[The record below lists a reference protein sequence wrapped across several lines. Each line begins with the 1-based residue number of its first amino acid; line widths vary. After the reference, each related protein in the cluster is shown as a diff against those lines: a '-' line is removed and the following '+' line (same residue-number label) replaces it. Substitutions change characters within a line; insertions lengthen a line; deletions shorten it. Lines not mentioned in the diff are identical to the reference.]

1 MKLSLIKYKYMLGII
16 FVMAK
21 KKRKRWPRN
30 EALYNRIQENEFLN
44 FFDFVRYLSN
54 VVCNDK
60 KMKNNV
66 ACLLVW
72 HKFPNLSA
80 RRAKSFLLFLKKFKI
95 INANIPCFKTLCNYR
110 AEPIIGNILDEL
122 IIESSKPF
130 AKIERDFAT
139 DMTGIKTKL
148 FSSWFSLRCKKRI
161 RRRDHLNAH
170 ISIGTKT
177 LIVTAINIENKQG
190 KDNIIFRK
198 HVDKTAKN
206 FKINEWSGDGMY
218 WAKDNCRKV
227 SEKGGRPYFKCK
239 SSWWNGK
246 KSGCLSWKE
255 MNQEAIENKDEYD
268 KHYHK
273 RSKVE
278 SANHSK
284 KALFGDKVYSKLK
297 EARDN
302 EETLR
307 WINYNINVLNRANYE
322 WGINPLS
329 ED

>member
-1 MKLSLIKYKYMLGII
+1 
-16 FVMAK
+16 MAK
-21 KKRKRWPRN
+21 KKRYIRN
-30 EALYNRIQENEFLN
+30 ESLYNTVQENEFLN
-44 FFDFVRYLSN
+44 FFDYVRHISWIISN
-54 VVCNDK
+54 EKVGRK
-60 KMKNNV
+60 KMRDTIT
-66 ACLLVW
+66 CLLIW
-72 HKFPNLSA
+72 HKFPNFSA
-80 RRAKSFLLFLKKFKI
+80 RRAKSFLLLLKKFKI

-122 IIESSKPF
+122 ITESSKPLSQ
-130 AKIERDFAT
+130 IENDFAT

-161 RRRDHLNAH
+161 RKRDHLNVH

-177 LIVTAINIENKQG
+177 LIVTAINVENKQG
-190 KDNIIFRK
+190 KDNIIMRK
-198 HVDKTAKN
+198 HVDKTAEN

-227 SEKGGRPYFKCK
+227 SEKGGKPYFKCK
-239 SSWWNGK
+239 TGKTRWNGK

-255 MNQEAIENKDEYD
+255 MNQEAIEDKDEYD

-297 EARDN
+297 EAREN

>member
-1 MKLSLIKYKYMLGII
+1 
-16 FVMAK
+16 MAK
-21 KKRKRWPRN
+21 KKRYLRN
-30 EALYNRIQENEFLN
+30 ESLYNTIQENEFLK
-44 FFDFVRYLSN
+44 FFDYVRHISLLISN
-54 VVCNDK
+54 EKEGKKK
-60 KMKNNV
+60 KMRDV
-66 ACLLVW
+66 MTCLLIW
-72 HKFPNLSA
+72 HKFPNFSA

-122 IIESSKPF
+122 ITESSKPLSQ
-130 AKIERDFAT
+130 IEKDFAT

-161 RRRDHLNAH
+161 RRRDYLNAH

-177 LIVTAINIENKQG
+177 LIVTAINVENKQG
-190 KDNIIFRK
+190 KDNIIMRK
-198 HVDKTAKN
+198 HVDKTAEN

-218 WAKDNCRKV
+218 WCKDNCRKV
-227 SEKGGRPYFKCK
+227 SEKGGKPFFKCK

-246 KSGCLSWKE
+246 KGGCLSWKE

-284 KALFGDKVYSKLK
+284 KALLGDKVYSKLK
-297 EARDN
+297 EAREN

-322 WGINPLS
+322 WGINLLS

>member
-1 MKLSLIKYKYMLGII
+1 M
-16 FVMAK
+16 

-30 EALYNRIQENEFLN
+30 EILYNRIQENEFEN

-54 VVCNDK
+54 VVCKGK
-60 KMKNNV
+60 KMKNNI
-66 ACLLVW
+66 ACLLIW
-72 HKFPNLSA
+72 HKFPSLSA
-80 RRAKSFLLFLKKFKI
+80 RRAKSFLRVLKRFKI
-95 INANIPCFKTLCNYR
+95 INVDIPCFKTLCNYR

-122 IIESSKPF
+122 IVESSKPL
-130 AKIERDFAT
+130 AKIEHDFAT

-148 FSSWFSLRCKKRI
+148 FSSWFSIRCKKKI

-177 LIVTAINIENKQG
+177 LIVTAINVENKQG
-190 KDNIIFRK
+190 KDNIIMRT

-218 WAKDNCRKV
+218 WAKENCRKV
-227 SEKGGRPYFKCK
+227 SEKGGKPYFKCK
-239 SSWWNGK
+239 TGKTHWNGK
-246 KSGCLSWKE
+246 QDGCLSWKE
-255 MNQEAIENKDEYD
+255 MNQEDTENKDEYD

-297 EARDN
+297 EAREN

-307 WINYNINVLNRANYE
+307 WINHNINVWNRAKYE
-322 WGINPLS
+322 WDINPLS

>member
-1 MKLSLIKYKYMLGII
+1 M
-16 FVMAK
+16 

-30 EALYNRIQENEFLN
+30 EALYNLIQENEFQN
-44 FFDFVRYLSN
+44 FFEFVRYLTN
-54 VVCNDK
+54 RVCDNK
-60 KMKNNV
+60 KMKSYV
-66 ACLLVW
+66 SCLLIW
-72 HKFPNLSA
+72 RKFPNLSV
-80 RRAKSFLLFLKKFKI
+80 RRAKSFLEFLKSFKVI
-95 INANIPCFKTLCNYR
+95 SIKIPCFKTLCNYQ
-110 AEPIIGNILDEL
+110 ENPLVHNVLDML
-122 IIESSKPF
+122 IEESSKPLSQ
-130 AKIERDFAT
+130 IEKDFAT

-177 LIVTAINIENKQG
+177 LIVTAINVENKAG
-190 KDNIIFRK
+190 KDNVIFRE
-198 HVDKTAKN
+198 HVDKTAEN

-218 WAKDNCRKV
+218 WAKENCRKV
-227 SEKGGRPYFKCK
+227 SESGGKPYFKCK
-239 SSWWNGK
+239 SNWWNGK
-246 KSGCLSWKE
+246 KGGCLSWKE

-297 EARDN
+297 SSRIN
-302 EETLR
+302 EEGFR
-307 WINYNINVLNRANYE
+307 WVNYNINVLNRAMYE
-322 WGINPLS
+322 WNINPL